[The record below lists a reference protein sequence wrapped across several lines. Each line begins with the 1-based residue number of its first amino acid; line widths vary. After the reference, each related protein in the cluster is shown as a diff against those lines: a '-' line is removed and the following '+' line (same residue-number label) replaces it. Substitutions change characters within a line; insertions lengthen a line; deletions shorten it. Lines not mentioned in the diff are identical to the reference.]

1 MELNGTID
9 RIESLLKGRA
19 LDSYEIFLAASRNL
33 AIEVKEQKV
42 DTFKCSK
49 TVGVSVRVLKS
60 HGMGFSYSTSLDG
73 PDLEKM
79 IDNALISAEIQT
91 PDEFNVLPLPQAYPV
106 IAGLFDEGLARV
118 GEEEKIGRAM
128 QLEQLALA
136 TDPRIR
142 RVRKAAYGE
151 SCYEGQIRN
160 SLGIEGSY
168 CDTAVSLS
176 VTAIAEENN
185 DSQMGWDFGF
195 SNFFSGVDPAGIAGT
210 AAAKAAGLLGARKI
224 PTMRCPAVLDN
235 HVATEILEVI
245 APAFLAENVQKG
257 KSLLAGRIGADI
269 FSPMLRIRD
278 DGTLPG
284 GMGTAPFDG
293 EGVPQQ
299 NTVLVDKGRL
309 EGFLYDTYRAR
320 KEGTVSTGNAT
331 RGSSKS
337 PPVMGVS
344 NFFIDNGDT
353 PFAGLLQG
361 IERGILVTAVMGMHT
376 ANPISGDFSV
386 GAAGFL
392 IEHGSVT
399 APVKG
404 IAIAGNIVE
413 LFHSVELVGND
424 LRFFGVV
431 GAPSL
436 RIAVLDVSGE

>member
-1 MELNGTID
+1 
-9 RIESLLKGRA
+9 
-19 LDSYEIFLAASRNL
+19 
-33 AIEVKEQKV
+33 
-42 DTFKCSK
+42 
-49 TVGVSVRVLKS
+49 
-60 HGMGFSYSTSLDG
+60 
-73 PDLEKM
+73 
-79 IDNALISAEIQT
+79 
-91 PDEFNVLPLPQAYPV
+91 
-106 IAGLFDEGLARV
+106 
-118 GEEEKIGRAM
+118 
-128 QLEQLALA
+128 
-136 TDPRIR
+136 
-142 RVRKAAYGE
+142 
-151 SCYEGQIRN
+151 
-160 SLGIEGSY
+160 
-168 CDTAVSLS
+168 
-176 VTAIAEENN
+176 
-185 DSQMGWDFGF
+185 
-195 SNFFSGVDPAGIAGT
+195 
-210 AAAKAAGLLGARKI
+210 
-224 PTMRCPAVLDN
+224 
-235 HVATEILEVI
+235 
-245 APAFLAENVQKG
+245 
-257 KSLLAGRIGADI
+257 
-269 FSPMLRIRD
+269 
-278 DGTLPG
+278 
-284 GMGTAPFDG
+284 MGTAPFDG

-392 IEHGSVT
+392 IEQGSVT